1 MPQDLELIQR
11 SFTFSSME
19 AVGISSEQKPIS
31 ILYVEDDL
39 SFVKIVQH
47 QLRKFQGRE
56 LLLVWK
62 ESVEDALAEIRINTK
77 FDLILTDYNFPS
89 SNGLEFC
96 LQLNQT
102 GVEIPIVIITATR
115 DIKLAIDAMKLGVE
129 DFLLKEDLGE
139 SHLARTIVNVVE
151 RVATRK
157 QMHAVE
163 KRMSIAENRAQ
174 AIRELVVTVCHEF
187 NNPLAAI
194 KISSDLIQR
203 QPMSESDKALM
214 KQLDTSLQKIELEI
228 KRLRDVTLE
237 RIDFHS
243 EVVKK
248 KATELRL

>member
-1 MPQDLELIQR
+1 
-11 SFTFSSME
+11 ME
-19 AVGISSEQKPIS
+19 KAGTATLQKPIS
-31 ILYVEDDL
+31 ILFVEDDQ
-39 SFVKIVQH
+39 SFVKIIRH
-47 QLRKFQGRE
+47 QLKKFQGRE
-56 LLLVWK
+56 FHVVWK
-62 ESVEDALAEIRINTK
+62 ESVEEALAEIRINSK

-139 SHLARTIVNVVE
+139 SHLPRTIVNVVD
-151 RVATRK
+151 RVSMRK

-203 QPMSESDKALM
+203 QPMSEGDKTLM
-214 KQLDTSLQKIELEI
+214 KQLDASLQKIEMEI
-228 KRLRDVTLE
+228 KRLRDVTFE
-237 RIDFHS
+237 RIDFHG
-243 EVVKK
+243 EDVKK
-248 KATELRL
+248 AAELR